1 MPGNGGEGFKRWILL
16 RLAYVLTGMMQKRR
30 TTGGGDKEGVNEE
43 PSPFK
48 GWRNGIQEY
57 LEGLLPVVR
66 DLLLH
71 DNLYH
76 HVAKDAGTWV
86 ELE

>member
-1 MPGNGGEGFKRWILL
+1 MPLRVVRGGARKWGGGEDFKRWILL

-48 GWRNGIQEY
+48 GWRNGIPEI
-57 LEGLLPVVR
+57 LPFERQVNFIVKNTAILGER
-66 DLLLH
+66 
-71 DNLYH
+71 
-76 HVAKDAGTWV
+76 
-86 ELE
+86 